1 MITAK
6 RAIIGYGKPFYS
18 TFFQGFYCMNSI
30 SLFRISSLISPSKR
44 HNNYTGLDLS
54 YTPSCVYDTNIAL
67 ACSIFQTGV
76 DSNFLKVDIVIM
88 LPILIAG
95 SDYIQWVDL
104 VALFMS
110 ETYSEGT
117 DYWTMYETQSPF
129 F

>member
-1 MITAK
+1 MISTN
-6 RAIIGYGKPFYS
+6 RAIKGYGKLFYS

-44 HNNYTGLDLS
+44 HNYTGLDLS

-67 ACSIFQTGV
+67 AYSIFQTGV

-104 VALFMS
+104 VAEFTS

-117 DYWTMYETQSPF
+117 DYWTMYEKQSPYF
-129 F
+129 